1 MVKEVNE
8 VSVIESQMLP
18 VFNAPI
24 ELEMIGNE
32 YHLKNYDSLVDSLKQ
47 FNKQVDNYTYNDNDR
62 QPIKKI
68 KSAANKTIKAFK
80 QEVKKQQEALFSPVT
95 AEAKEIETLMTK
107 LSKGLAKGLDED
119 DKRVKAEKKAELT
132 ELFEDAKETIPNL
145 ADLDF
150 DFDDVYDVAW
160 LNRTASRN
168 KTIASLDSRMETI
181 SMLVA
186 NPVLANN
193 DIKEIIEYLEDADW
207 DGLKAQNNLT
217 TLNVNRQEEE
227 LNRQLLE
234 EARRRKELEE
244 KEKDI
249 LSKDESVSSAELVT
263 LKDDEAKSMT
273 EAKKLIK
280 VNVSDWARI
289 RDLLLAA
296 QIEFEE
302 VL

>member
-24 ELEMIGNE
+24 ELEMVGNE
-32 YHLKNYDSLVDSLKQ
+32 YHLKNYDSLVESLKQ
-47 FNKQVDNYTYNDNDR
+47 FNKQVNNYTYNDNDR

-95 AEAKEIETLMTK
+95 SEAKEIETLMTK

-132 ELFEDAKETIPNL
+132 ELFEDAKETIPSL

-150 DFDDVYDVAW
+150 DFDDIYDVAW

-193 DIKEIIEYLEDADW
+193 DIQEIIEYLEDADW

-263 LKDDEAKSMT
+263 LNDDEAKSMT

-280 VNVSDWARI
+280 VNVSDWARV

>member
-24 ELEMIGNE
+24 ELEMVGNE

-95 AEAKEIETLMTK
+95 SEAKEIETLMTK

-132 ELFEDAKETIPNL
+132 ELFEDAKETIPSL

-150 DFDDVYDVAW
+150 DFDDIYDVAW

-234 EARRRKELEE
+234 EARRRKELDE

-263 LKDDEAKSMT
+263 LNDDEAKSMT

-280 VNVSDWARI
+280 VNVSDWARV

>member
-24 ELEMIGNE
+24 ELEMVGNE
-32 YHLKNYDSLVDSLKQ
+32 YHLKNYDTLVDSLKQ

-95 AEAKEIETLMTK
+95 SEAKEIETLMTK

-132 ELFEDAKETIPNL
+132 ELFEDAKETIPSL
-145 ADLDF
+145 ANLDF
-150 DFDDVYDVAW
+150 DFDDIYDVAW

-193 DIKEIIEYLEDADW
+193 DIQEIIEYLEDADW
-207 DGLKAQNNLT
+207 DGLKAQNNLA

-263 LKDDEAKSMT
+263 LNDDEAKSMT

-280 VNVSDWARI
+280 VNVSDWARV

>member
-32 YHLKNYDSLVDSLKQ
+32 YHLKNYDSLVESLKQ
-47 FNKQVDNYTYNDNDR
+47 FNKQVNNYTYNDNDR

-95 AEAKEIETLMTK
+95 SEAKEIETLMTK

-132 ELFEDAKETIPNL
+132 ELFEDAKETIPSL

-150 DFDDVYDVAW
+150 DFDDIYDVAW

-193 DIKEIIEYLEDADW
+193 DIQEIIEYLEDADW

-244 KEKDI
+244 KEK
-249 LSKDESVSSAELVT
+249 T
-263 LKDDEAKSMT
+263 
-273 EAKKLIK
+273 
-280 VNVSDWARI
+280 
-289 RDLLLAA
+289 
-296 QIEFEE
+296 FE
-302 VL
+302 

>member
-24 ELEMIGNE
+24 ELEMVNNE
-32 YHLKNYDSLVDSLKQ
+32 YHLKNYESLVDSLKQ

-95 AEAKEIETLMTK
+95 AEAKEIEKLMTN

-193 DIKEIIEYLEDADW
+193 DIQEIIEYLEDADW
-207 DGLKAQNNLT
+207 DGLKAQNKLT
-217 TLNVNRQEEE
+217 ELNVHRQEEE

-234 EARRRKELEE
+234 EAKRRKELEE
-244 KEKDI
+244 KEKEI
-249 LSKDESVSSAELVT
+249 LSKDESASSAELVT

-280 VNVSDWARI
+280 VNVSDWARV

>member
-24 ELEMIGNE
+24 ELEMVGNE
-32 YHLKNYDSLVDSLKQ
+32 YHLKNYDTLVDSLKQ

-95 AEAKEIETLMTK
+95 SEAKEIETLMTK

-132 ELFEDAKETIPNL
+132 ELFEDAKETIPSL
-145 ADLDF
+145 AGLDF
-150 DFDDVYDVAW
+150 DFDDIYDVAW

-193 DIKEIIEYLEDADW
+193 DVQEIIEYLEDADW
-207 DGLKAQNNLT
+207 DGLKAQNKLT
-217 TLNVNRQEEE
+217 ELNINRQEEE

-263 LKDDEAKSMT
+263 LNDDEAKSMT

-280 VNVSDWARI
+280 VNVSDWARV

>member
-1 MVKEVNE
+1 MIKEVNE

-24 ELEMIGNE
+24 ELEMVNNE
-32 YHLKNYDSLVDSLKQ
+32 YHLKNYESLVDSLKQ

-95 AEAKEIETLMTK
+95 TEAKEIEKLMTN

-193 DIKEIIEYLEDADW
+193 DIQEIIEYLEDADW
-207 DGLKAQNNLT
+207 DGLKAQNKLT
-217 TLNVNRQEEE
+217 ELNVHRQEEE

-234 EARRRKELEE
+234 EAKRRKELEE
-244 KEKDI
+244 KEKEI
-249 LSKDESVSSAELVT
+249 LSKDESASSAELVT

-280 VNVSDWARI
+280 VNVSDWARV

>member
-24 ELEMIGNE
+24 ELEIIGNE
-32 YHLKNYDSLVDSLKQ
+32 YHLKNYDSLVESLKQ
-47 FNKQVDNYTYNDNDR
+47 FNKQVNNYTYNDNDR

-80 QEVKKQQEALFSPVT
+80 QEVKKRQEALFSPVT
-95 AEAKEIETLMTK
+95 SEAKEIETLMTK

-132 ELFEDAKETIPNL
+132 ELFEDAKETIPSL

-150 DFDDVYDVAW
+150 DFDDIYDVAW

-193 DIKEIIEYLEDADW
+193 DIQEIIEYLEDADW

-249 LSKDESVSSAELVT
+249 LSKDESVSSVELVT
-263 LKDDEAKSMT
+263 LNDDEAKSMT

-280 VNVSDWARI
+280 VNVSDWARV

>member
-32 YHLKNYDSLVDSLKQ
+32 YHLKNYDSLVESLKQ
-47 FNKQVDNYTYNDNDR
+47 FNKQVNNYTYNDNDR

-95 AEAKEIETLMTK
+95 SEAKEIETLMTK

-132 ELFEDAKETIPNL
+132 ELFEDAKETIPSL

-150 DFDDVYDVAW
+150 DFDDIYDVAW

-193 DIKEIIEYLEDADW
+193 DIQEIIEYLEDADW

-227 LNRQLLE
+227 LNRQLIE

-263 LKDDEAKSMT
+263 LNDDEAKSMT

-280 VNVSDWARI
+280 VNVSDWARV

>member
-1 MVKEVNE
+1 MSNEVKEV
-8 VSVIESQMLP
+8 SLIESQMLP
-18 VFNAPI
+18 VFKAPI
-24 ELEMIGNE
+24 ELEKIDNE
-32 YHLKNYDSLVDSLKQ
+32 YHLKNYQPLVESLKA
-47 FNKQVDNYTYNDNDR
+47 FNKQVDNYTYNDSDR

-95 AEAKEIETLMTK
+95 KEAKEIETLMTK
-107 LSKGLAKGLDED
+107 LSKNLAKGLDED

-150 DFDDVYDVAW
+150 DFDDVYDVSW

-193 DIKEIIEYLEDADW
+193 DVQEIIEYLEDADW
-207 DGLKAQNNLT
+207 DGLKAQNKLT
-217 TLNVNRQEEE
+217 ELNVHRQEEE

-234 EARRRKELEE
+234 EAKKRQELEQKE
-244 KEKDI
+244 KEV
-249 LSKDESVSSAELVT
+249 LSKDETKSSAEIAT
-263 LKDDEAKSMT
+263 LDITEAKAMT

-280 VNVSDWARI
+280 VNVSDWNRV
-289 RDLLLAA
+289 RDLLIAA
-296 QIEFEE
+296 KIEFEE

>member
-24 ELEMIGNE
+24 ELEMVGNE

-132 ELFEDAKETIPNL
+132 ELFEDAKETIPSL

-150 DFDDVYDVAW
+150 DFDDIYDVAW

-193 DIKEIIEYLEDADW
+193 DIQEIIEYLEDADW

-280 VNVSDWARI
+280 VNVSDWARV

>member
-24 ELEMIGNE
+24 ELEMVGNE
-32 YHLKNYDSLVDSLKQ
+32 YHLKNYDSLVESLKQ

-95 AEAKEIETLMTK
+95 NEAKEIETLMTK

-132 ELFEDAKETIPNL
+132 ELFEDAKETIPSL

-150 DFDDVYDVAW
+150 DFDDIYDVAW

-193 DIKEIIEYLEDADW
+193 DIQEIIEYLEDADW
-207 DGLKAQNNLT
+207 DGLKAQNKLT
-217 TLNVNRQEEE
+217 ELNINRQEEE

-263 LKDDEAKSMT
+263 LNDDEAKSMT

-280 VNVSDWARI
+280 VNVSDWARV

>member
-24 ELEMIGNE
+24 ELEMVDNE
-32 YHLKNYDSLVDSLKQ
+32 YHLKNYESLVDSLKQ

-95 AEAKEIETLMTK
+95 AEAKEIEKLMTN

-193 DIKEIIEYLEDADW
+193 DIQEIIEYLEDADW
-207 DGLKAQNNLT
+207 DGLKAQNKLT
-217 TLNVNRQEEE
+217 ELNVHRQEEE

-234 EARRRKELEE
+234 EAKRRKELEE
-244 KEKDI
+244 KEKEI
-249 LSKDESVSSAELVT
+249 LSKDESASSAELVT

-280 VNVSDWARI
+280 VNVSDWARV

>member
-24 ELEMIGNE
+24 ELEMVDNE
-32 YHLKNYDSLVDSLKQ
+32 YHLKNYDSLVESLKQ
-47 FNKQVDNYTYNDNDR
+47 FNKQVNNYTYNDNDR

-95 AEAKEIETLMTK
+95 AEAKEIEKLMTN

-193 DIKEIIEYLEDADW
+193 DVQEIIEYLEDADW
-207 DGLKAQNNLT
+207 DGLKAQNKLT
-217 TLNVNRQEEE
+217 ELNINRQEEE

-234 EARRRKELEE
+234 EAKRRKELEE
-244 KEKDI
+244 KEKEI
-249 LSKDESVSSAELVT
+249 LSKDESASSAELVT

-280 VNVSDWARI
+280 VNVSDWARV

>member
-24 ELEMIGNE
+24 ELEMVGNE

-95 AEAKEIETLMTK
+95 SEAKEIETLMTK

-132 ELFEDAKETIPNL
+132 ELFEDAKETIPSL
-145 ADLDF
+145 AGLDF
-150 DFDDVYDVAW
+150 DFDDIYDVAW

-193 DIKEIIEYLEDADW
+193 DVQEIIEYLEDADW
-207 DGLKAQNNLT
+207 DGLKAQNKLT
-217 TLNVNRQEEE
+217 ELNINRQEEE

-263 LKDDEAKSMT
+263 LNDDEAKSMT

-280 VNVSDWARI
+280 VNVSDWARV

>member
-24 ELEMIGNE
+24 ELEIIGNE
-32 YHLKNYDSLVDSLKQ
+32 YHLKNYDSLVESLKQ
-47 FNKQVDNYTYNDNDR
+47 FNKQVNNYTYNDNDR

-80 QEVKKQQEALFSPVT
+80 QEVKKRQEALFSPVT
-95 AEAKEIETLMTK
+95 SEAKEIETLMTK

-132 ELFEDAKETIPNL
+132 ELFEDAKETIPSL

-150 DFDDVYDVAW
+150 DFDDIYDVAW

-193 DIKEIIEYLEDADW
+193 DIQEIIEYLEDADW
-207 DGLKAQNNLT
+207 DGLKAQSNLT

-263 LKDDEAKSMT
+263 LNDDEAKSMT

-280 VNVSDWARI
+280 VNVSDWARV

>member
-24 ELEMIGNE
+24 ELEMVGNE
-32 YHLKNYDSLVDSLKQ
+32 YHLKNYDTLVDLLKQ

-95 AEAKEIETLMTK
+95 SEAKEIEKLMTK

-132 ELFEDAKETIPNL
+132 ELFEDAKETIPSL

-150 DFDDVYDVAW
+150 DFDDIYDVAW

-186 NPVLANN
+186 NPVLTNN
-193 DIKEIIEYLEDADW
+193 EIQEIIEYLEDADW
-207 DGLKAQNNLT
+207 DGLKAQNKLT
-217 TLNVNRQEEE
+217 ELNVHRQEEE
-227 LNRQLLE
+227 LNRQLFE
-234 EARRRKELEE
+234 EAKRRKELEE
-244 KEKDI
+244 KEKEI
-249 LSKDESVSSAELVT
+249 LSKDESASSAELVT

-280 VNVSDWARI
+280 VNVSDWARV

>member
-24 ELEMIGNE
+24 ELEMVDNE
-32 YHLKNYDSLVDSLKQ
+32 YHLKNYESLVDSLKQ

-95 AEAKEIETLMTK
+95 VEAKEIEKLMTN

-145 ADLDF
+145 AELDF

-193 DIKEIIEYLEDADW
+193 DVQEIIEYLEDADW
-207 DGLKAQNNLT
+207 DGLKAQNKLT
-217 TLNVNRQEEE
+217 ELNVHRQEEE
-227 LNRQLLE
+227 LNCQLLE
-234 EARRRKELEE
+234 EAKRRKELEE
-244 KEKDI
+244 KEKEI
-249 LSKDESVSSAELVT
+249 LSKDESASSAELVT

-280 VNVSDWARI
+280 VNVSDWARV

>member
-24 ELEMIGNE
+24 ELEMVGNE
-32 YHLKNYDSLVDSLKQ
+32 YHLKNYESLVDSLKQ

-95 AEAKEIETLMTK
+95 AEAKEIEKLMTN

-132 ELFEDAKETIPNL
+132 ELFEDAKETIPSL

-150 DFDDVYDVAW
+150 DFDDIYDVAW

-193 DIKEIIEYLEDADW
+193 DIQEIIEYLEDADW

-263 LKDDEAKSMT
+263 LNDDEAKSMT

-280 VNVSDWARI
+280 VNVSDWARV

>member
-24 ELEMIGNE
+24 ELEMVGNE
-32 YHLKNYDSLVDSLKQ
+32 YHLKNYDTLVDSLKQ

-95 AEAKEIETLMTK
+95 SEAKEIETLMTK

-132 ELFEDAKETIPNL
+132 ELFEDAKETIPSL

-150 DFDDVYDVAW
+150 DFDDIYDVAW

-181 SMLVA
+181 NMLVA

-193 DIKEIIEYLEDADW
+193 DIQEIIEYLEDADW

-263 LKDDEAKSMT
+263 LNDDEAKSMT

-280 VNVSDWARI
+280 VNVSDWARV

>member
-24 ELEMIGNE
+24 ELEMVGNE
-32 YHLKNYDSLVDSLKQ
+32 YHLKNYDTLVDSLKQ

-95 AEAKEIETLMTK
+95 SEAKEIETLMTN

-132 ELFEDAKETIPNL
+132 ELFEDAKETIPSL

-150 DFDDVYDVAW
+150 DFDDIYDVAW

-193 DIKEIIEYLEDADW
+193 DIQEIIEYLEDADW
-207 DGLKAQNNLT
+207 DGLKAQNNLA

-263 LKDDEAKSMT
+263 LNDDEAKSMT

-280 VNVSDWARI
+280 VNVSDWARV

>member
-24 ELEMIGNE
+24 ELEMVGNE
-32 YHLKNYDSLVDSLKQ
+32 YHLKNYDTLVDSLKQ
-47 FNKQVDNYTYNDNDR
+47 FNKQVGNYTYNDNDR

-95 AEAKEIETLMTK
+95 SEAKEIETLMTK

-132 ELFEDAKETIPNL
+132 ELFEDAKETIPSL

-150 DFDDVYDVAW
+150 DFDDIYDVAW

-186 NPVLANN
+186 NPVLTNN
-193 DIKEIIEYLEDADW
+193 EIQEIIEYLEDADW
-207 DGLKAQNNLT
+207 DGLKAQNKLT
-217 TLNVNRQEEE
+217 ELNVHRQEEE
-227 LNRQLLE
+227 LNRQLFE
-234 EARRRKELEE
+234 EAKRRKELEE

-263 LKDDEAKSMT
+263 LNDDEAKSMT

-280 VNVSDWARI
+280 VNVSDWARV

>member
-24 ELEMIGNE
+24 ELEMVGNE

-132 ELFEDAKETIPNL
+132 ELFEDAKETIPSL
-145 ADLDF
+145 AELDF
-150 DFDDVYDVAW
+150 DFDDIYDVAW

-193 DIKEIIEYLEDADW
+193 DIQEIIEYLEDADW
-207 DGLKAQNNLT
+207 DGLKAQNKLT
-217 TLNVNRQEEE
+217 ELNINRQEEE

-234 EARRRKELEE
+234 EAKRRQELEE

-280 VNVSDWARI
+280 VNVSDWARV

>member
-24 ELEMIGNE
+24 ELEMVGNE
-32 YHLKNYDSLVDSLKQ
+32 YHLKNYESLVDSLKQ
-47 FNKQVDNYTYNDNDR
+47 FNKQVNNYTYNDNDR

-95 AEAKEIETLMTK
+95 SEAKEIETLMTK

-132 ELFEDAKETIPNL
+132 ELFEDAKETIPSL

-150 DFDDVYDVAW
+150 DFDDIYDTAW

-193 DIKEIIEYLEDADW
+193 DIQEIIEYLEDADW

-227 LNRQLLE
+227 LNRQLIE

-263 LKDDEAKSMT
+263 LNDDEAKSMT

-280 VNVSDWARI
+280 VNVSDWARV

>member
-24 ELEMIGNE
+24 ELEMVDNE
-32 YHLKNYDSLVDSLKQ
+32 YHLKNYDSLVESLKQ
-47 FNKQVDNYTYNDNDR
+47 FNKQVNNYTYNDNDR

-95 AEAKEIETLMTK
+95 SEAKEIEKLMTK

-150 DFDDVYDVAW
+150 NFDDVYDVAW

-234 EARRRKELEE
+234 EAKRRKELEE

-263 LKDDEAKSMT
+263 LNDDEAKSMT

-280 VNVSDWARI
+280 VNVSDWARV

>member
-24 ELEMIGNE
+24 ELEMVGNE
-32 YHLKNYDSLVDSLKQ
+32 YHLKNYDSLVESLKQ

-95 AEAKEIETLMTK
+95 SEAKEIEKLMTK

-132 ELFEDAKETIPNL
+132 ELFEDAKETIPSL

-150 DFDDVYDVAW
+150 DFDDIYDVAW

-186 NPVLANN
+186 NPILANN
-193 DIKEIIEYLEDADW
+193 DIQEIIEYLEDADW

-263 LKDDEAKSMT
+263 LNDDEAKSMT

-280 VNVSDWARI
+280 VNVRDWARV

>member
-24 ELEMIGNE
+24 ELEMVDNE
-32 YHLKNYDSLVDSLKQ
+32 YHLKNYDSLVESLKQ

-95 AEAKEIETLMTK
+95 SEAKEIEKLMTK

-132 ELFEDAKETIPNL
+132 ELFEDAKETIPSL

-150 DFDDVYDVAW
+150 DFDDIYDVAW

-193 DIKEIIEYLEDADW
+193 DIQEIIEYLEDADW

-263 LKDDEAKSMT
+263 LNDDEAKSMT

-280 VNVSDWARI
+280 VNVSDWARV

>member
-24 ELEMIGNE
+24 ELEMVGNE
-32 YHLKNYDSLVDSLKQ
+32 YHLKNYDSLVESLKQ
-47 FNKQVDNYTYNDNDR
+47 FNKQVNNYTYNDNDR

-95 AEAKEIETLMTK
+95 SEAKEIEKLMTN

-132 ELFEDAKETIPNL
+132 ELFEDAKETIPSL

-150 DFDDVYDVAW
+150 DFDDIYDVAW

-181 SMLVA
+181 SMLVT

-193 DIKEIIEYLEDADW
+193 DIQEIIEYLEDADW
-207 DGLKAQNNLT
+207 DGLKAQNKLT
-217 TLNVNRQEEE
+217 ELNVNRQEEE

-234 EARRRKELEE
+234 EAKRRKELEE

-280 VNVSDWARI
+280 VNVSDWARV

>member
-24 ELEMIGNE
+24 ELEMVGNE
-32 YHLKNYDSLVDSLKQ
+32 YHLKNYDTLVDSLKQ

-95 AEAKEIETLMTK
+95 SEAKEIEKLMTK

-132 ELFEDAKETIPNL
+132 ELFEDAKETIPSL

-150 DFDDVYDVAW
+150 DFDDIYDVAW

-186 NPVLANN
+186 NPVLTNN
-193 DIKEIIEYLEDADW
+193 EIQEIIEYLEDADW
-207 DGLKAQNNLT
+207 DGLKAQNKLT
-217 TLNVNRQEEE
+217 ELNVHRQEEE
-227 LNRQLLE
+227 LNRQLFE
-234 EARRRKELEE
+234 EAKRRKELEE
-244 KEKDI
+244 KEKEI
-249 LSKDESVSSAELVT
+249 LSKDESASSAELVT

-273 EAKKLIK
+273 KAKKLIK
-280 VNVSDWARI
+280 VNVSDWARV

>member
-32 YHLKNYDSLVDSLKQ
+32 YHLKNYDSLVESLKQ
-47 FNKQVDNYTYNDNDR
+47 FNKQVNNYTYNDNDR

-95 AEAKEIETLMTK
+95 SEAKEIETLMTK

-132 ELFEDAKETIPNL
+132 ELFEDAKETIPSL

-150 DFDDVYDVAW
+150 DFDDIYDVAW

-168 KTIASLDSRMETI
+168 KTIASLDSRMEII

-193 DIKEIIEYLEDADW
+193 DIQEIIEYLEDADW
-207 DGLKAQNNLT
+207 DGLKAQNKLT
-217 TLNVNRQEEE
+217 ELNINRQEEE

-263 LKDDEAKSMT
+263 LNDDEAKSMT

-280 VNVSDWARI
+280 VNVSDWARV

>member
-24 ELEMIGNE
+24 ELEMVDNE
-32 YHLKNYDSLVDSLKQ
+32 YHLKNYDSLVESLKQ
-47 FNKQVDNYTYNDNDR
+47 FNKQVNNYTYNDNDR

-95 AEAKEIETLMTK
+95 SEAKEIEKLMTK

-132 ELFEDAKETIPNL
+132 ELFEDAKETIPSL

-150 DFDDVYDVAW
+150 DFDDIYDVAW

-193 DIKEIIEYLEDADW
+193 DIQEIIEYLEDADW
-207 DGLKAQNNLT
+207 DGLKAQNKLT
-217 TLNVNRQEEE
+217 ELNINRQEEE

-263 LKDDEAKSMT
+263 LNDDEAKSMT

-280 VNVSDWARI
+280 VNVSDWARV

>member
-24 ELEMIGNE
+24 ELEMVGNE
-32 YHLKNYDSLVDSLKQ
+32 YHLKNYDTLVDSLKQ

-95 AEAKEIETLMTK
+95 SEAKEIEKLMTK

-132 ELFEDAKETIPNL
+132 ELFEDAKETIPSL

-150 DFDDVYDVAW
+150 DFDDIYDGAW

-186 NPVLANN
+186 NPVLTNN
-193 DIKEIIEYLEDADW
+193 EIQEIIEYLEDADW
-207 DGLKAQNNLT
+207 DGLKAQNKLT
-217 TLNVNRQEEE
+217 ELNVHRQEEE
-227 LNRQLLE
+227 LNRQLFE
-234 EARRRKELEE
+234 EAKRRKELEE
-244 KEKDI
+244 KEKEI
-249 LSKDESVSSAELVT
+249 LSKDESASSAELVT

-280 VNVSDWARI
+280 VNVSDWARV

>member
-24 ELEMIGNE
+24 ELEMVGNE
-32 YHLKNYDSLVDSLKQ
+32 YHLKNYDTLVDSLKQ

-95 AEAKEIETLMTK
+95 SEAKEIETLMTK

-132 ELFEDAKETIPNL
+132 ELFEDAKETIPSL

-150 DFDDVYDVAW
+150 DFDDIYDVAW

-193 DIKEIIEYLEDADW
+193 DIQEIIEYLEDADW

-244 KEKDI
+244 KEKEI
-249 LSKDESVSSAELVT
+249 LSKDESASSAELVT

-280 VNVSDWARI
+280 VNVSDWARV

>member
-24 ELEMIGNE
+24 DLEMVGNE
-32 YHLKNYDSLVDSLKQ
+32 YHLKNYDSLVESLKQ
-47 FNKQVDNYTYNDNDR
+47 FNKQVNNYTYNDNDR

-80 QEVKKQQEALFSPVT
+80 QEVKNQQDALFSPVT
-95 AEAKEIETLMTK
+95 SEAKEIEKLMTN

-132 ELFEDAKETIPNL
+132 ELFEDAKETIPSL

-150 DFDDVYDVAW
+150 DFDDIYDVAW

-193 DIKEIIEYLEDADW
+193 DIQEIIEYLEDADW

-263 LKDDEAKSMT
+263 LNDDEAKSMT

-280 VNVSDWARI
+280 VNVRDWARV

>member
-32 YHLKNYDSLVDSLKQ
+32 YHLKNYDSLVESLKQ
-47 FNKQVDNYTYNDNDR
+47 FNKQVNNYTYNDNDR

-95 AEAKEIETLMTK
+95 SEAKEIETLMTK

-132 ELFEDAKETIPNL
+132 ELFEDAKETIPSL

-150 DFDDVYDVAW
+150 DFDDIYDVAW

-193 DIKEIIEYLEDADW
+193 DVQEIIEYLEDADW
-207 DGLKAQNNLT
+207 DGLKAQNKLT
-217 TLNVNRQEEE
+217 ELNVHRQEEE

-234 EARRRKELEE
+234 EAKRRKELEE
-244 KEKDI
+244 KEKEI
-249 LSKDESVSSAELVT
+249 LSKDESASSAELVT

-280 VNVSDWARI
+280 VNVSDWARV

>member
-24 ELEMIGNE
+24 ELEMVGNE
-32 YHLKNYDSLVDSLKQ
+32 YHLKNYDSLVESLKQ
-47 FNKQVDNYTYNDNDR
+47 FNKQVNNYTYNDNDR

-95 AEAKEIETLMTK
+95 SEAKEIEKLMTK

-132 ELFEDAKETIPNL
+132 ELFEDAKETIPDL

-160 LNRTASRN
+160 LNRTASQN

-193 DIKEIIEYLEDADW
+193 DIQEIIEYLEDADW
-207 DGLKAQNNLT
+207 DGLKAQNKLT
-217 TLNVNRQEEE
+217 ELNINRQEEE

-234 EARRRKELEE
+234 EAKRRKELEE
-244 KEKDI
+244 KEKEI
-249 LSKDESVSSAELVT
+249 LSKDESASSAELVT

-280 VNVSDWARI
+280 VNVSDWARV

>member
-24 ELEMIGNE
+24 ELEMVGNE
-32 YHLKNYDSLVDSLKQ
+32 YHLKNYDTLVDSLKQ

-95 AEAKEIETLMTK
+95 SEAKEIETLMTK

-132 ELFEDAKETIPNL
+132 ELFEDAKETIPSL

-150 DFDDVYDVAW
+150 DFDDIYDVAW

-193 DIKEIIEYLEDADW
+193 DIQEIIEYLEDADW
-207 DGLKAQNNLT
+207 DGLKAQNKLT
-217 TLNVNRQEEE
+217 ELNVHRQEEE
-227 LNRQLLE
+227 LNRQLFE
-234 EARRRKELEE
+234 EAKRRKELEE
-244 KEKDI
+244 KEKEI
-249 LSKDESVSSAELVT
+249 LSKDESASSAELVT

-280 VNVSDWARI
+280 VNVSDWARV

>member
-24 ELEMIGNE
+24 ELEMVGNE
-32 YHLKNYDSLVDSLKQ
+32 YHLKNYDTLVDSLKQ
-47 FNKQVDNYTYNDNDR
+47 FNKQVNNYTYNDNDR

-95 AEAKEIETLMTK
+95 SEAKEIETLMTK
-107 LSKGLAKGLDED
+107 LSKCLAKGLDED

-132 ELFEDAKETIPNL
+132 ELFEDAKETIPSL

-150 DFDDVYDVAW
+150 DFDDIYDVAW

-168 KTIASLDSRMETI
+168 KTIASLDSRIETI

-193 DIKEIIEYLEDADW
+193 DIQEIIEYLEDADW

-263 LKDDEAKSMT
+263 LNDDEAKSMT

-280 VNVSDWARI
+280 VNVSDWARV

>member
-24 ELEMIGNE
+24 ELEMVDNE
-32 YHLKNYDSLVDSLKQ
+32 YHLKNYDSLVESLKQ
-47 FNKQVDNYTYNDNDR
+47 FNKQVNNYTYNDNDR

-95 AEAKEIETLMTK
+95 SEAKEIEKLMTK

-132 ELFEDAKETIPNL
+132 ELFEDAKETIPSL

-150 DFDDVYDVAW
+150 DFDDIYDVAW

-193 DIKEIIEYLEDADW
+193 DVQEIIEYLEDADW
-207 DGLKAQNNLT
+207 DGLKAQNKLT
-217 TLNVNRQEEE
+217 ELNINRQEEE

-234 EARRRKELEE
+234 EAKRRKELEE
-244 KEKDI
+244 KEKEI
-249 LSKDESVSSAELVT
+249 LSKDESASSAELVT

-280 VNVSDWARI
+280 VNVSDWARV
-289 RDLLLAA
+289 RDLLFAA

>member
-24 ELEMIGNE
+24 ELEMVGNE
-32 YHLKNYDSLVDSLKQ
+32 YHLKNYESLVDSLKQ

-95 AEAKEIETLMTK
+95 AEAKEIEKLMTN

-193 DIKEIIEYLEDADW
+193 DIQEIIEYLEDADW

-234 EARRRKELEE
+234 ETRRRKELEE

-263 LKDDEAKSMT
+263 LNDDEAKSIT

-280 VNVSDWARI
+280 VNVSDWARV